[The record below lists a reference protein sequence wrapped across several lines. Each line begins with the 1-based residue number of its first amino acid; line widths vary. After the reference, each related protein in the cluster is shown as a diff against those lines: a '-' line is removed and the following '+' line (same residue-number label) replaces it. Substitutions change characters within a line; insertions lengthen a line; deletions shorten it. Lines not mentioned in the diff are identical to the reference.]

1 MARRRL
7 TIKRLDPW
15 SVLKFGAVVNVA
27 VLAIV
32 LLVVGVIFFFV
43 DRLGLIDQAC
53 DIARDVGFTACGLN
67 IGNLFRAVA
76 LLGLLATIVQT
87 AVLVFLAFLHN
98 LIADLTGG
106 LTISVIDDGP
116 TQVRPAPA
124 TAATTTGGTSTSG
137 SGRPP
142 VPPIGSDAARAGSG
156 PGSGATSSHPTGSRS
171 ADARRDRRDR
181 DDVDRTASLRR
192 DDDELFGGR

>member
-1 MARRRL
+1 MARRRM

-15 SVLKFGAVVNVA
+15 SVLKFGAVVNLA
-27 VLAIV
+27 VLAIG
-32 LLVVGVIFFFV
+32 LLVVGVLFYFI

-87 AVLVFLAFLHN
+87 AVWVFLAFLHN

-106 LTISVIDDGP
+106 LSISVIDDGASV
-116 TQVRPAPA
+116 VRRPETSAAPA
-124 TAATTTGGTSTSG
+124 AAGTSAA
-137 SGRPP
+137 GRPP
-142 VPPIGSDAARAGSG
+142 VPPLGSERDRTGRAAAPDATGTRQTRTGSDPNGAAHTSDRA
-156 PGSGATSSHPTGSRS
+156 
-171 ADARRDRRDR
+171 
-181 DDVDRTASLRR
+181 DRTARLRT
-192 DDDELFGGR
+192 DDEDLFGGR

>member
-27 VLAIV
+27 VLAIA
-32 LLVVGVIFFFV
+32 LLVVGVVLFFV

-53 DIARDVGFTACGLN
+53 DIARDVGFTACGLDM
-67 IGNLFRAVA
+67 GNLFRAVA
-76 LLGLLATIVQT
+76 LLGLLAAIVQT

-116 TQVRPAPA
+116 ATTRPVTTAA
-124 TAATTTGGTSTSG
+124 AATTGSTPVRTTGT
-137 SGRPP
+137 GRPP
-142 VPPIGSDAARAGSG
+142 VPPIGSEGDRVPASSG
-156 PGSGATSSHPTGSRS
+156 PTANRS
-171 ADARRDRRDR
+171 DDERRDRRDR
-181 DDVDRTASLRR
+181 ADVDRTASLRS
-192 DDDELFGGR
+192 DDTELFGDR

>member
-27 VLAIV
+27 VLAIG
-32 LLVVGVIFFFV
+32 LLVVAVVLFFV

-53 DIARDVGFTACGLN
+53 DIARDVGFTACGLDM
-67 IGNLFRAVA
+67 GNLFRAVA
-76 LLGLLATIVQT
+76 LLGLLAAIVQT

-116 TQVRPAPA
+116 AVTRPA
-124 TAATTTGGTSTSG
+124 TTGAATTTGNTPARTTGT
-137 SGRPP
+137 GRPP
-142 VPPIGSDAARAGSG
+142 VPPIGSEGDRTAAS
-156 PGSGATSSHPTGSRS
+156 PHPTGKR
-171 ADARRDRRDR
+171 ADDERRDRRDR
-181 DDVDRTASLRR
+181 RERADVDRTASLRS
-192 DDDELFGGR
+192 DDTELFGDR